1 MQWKSATKRIR
12 DKDWKLEIERGI
24 EIVGDCWIKLNL
36 EVEWNKKVEKQKE
49 ENFKTLWEPRSW
61 RPLDTWRRM
70 MLFVL
75 RIINLIEDLG
85 LGFRNLRF
93 GVGDSYVS

>member
-36 EVEWNKKVEKQKE
+36 EVEWNKKVE
-49 ENFKTLWEPRSW
+49 N
-61 RPLDTWRRM
+61 
-70 MLFVL
+70 
-75 RIINLIEDLG
+75 NLVIC
-85 LGFRNLRF
+85 RQ
-93 GVGDSYVS
+93 